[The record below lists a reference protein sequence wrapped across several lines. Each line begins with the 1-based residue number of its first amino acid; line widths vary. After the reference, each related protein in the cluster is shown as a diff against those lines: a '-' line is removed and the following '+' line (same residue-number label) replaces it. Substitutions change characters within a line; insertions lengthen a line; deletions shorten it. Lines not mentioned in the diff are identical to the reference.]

1 MKNWIERFSDPE
13 VSYRPHPFWSWNDKL
28 EEGELRR
35 QIRDM
40 KESGQGGFFMHA
52 RDGLITPYM
61 KEEWFDLIRACTDEA
76 EKCGLEAWAYDELGW
91 PSGSAGGDIPA
102 MGDAYKMRWLRLRE
116 YDGKTEG
123 DFIAY
128 YAVRENGEFRRIR
141 TASEKLCDGERV
153 MYAASFCDDS
163 YFDILDPQVVRA
175 FIDHTYEGYLKECG
189 GDFKKSSLC
198 GFFTDEPQYAMCR
211 NPWSLVLPALFK
223 SEYGY
228 DIADVIPALFLGRDG
243 HEDVRFDFWSLVSR
257 LFTESFGKQIGDW
270 CRAHDCRLTGHIMLE
285 DNMLCQ
291 IHSTAGTMPIYEH
304 FDIPGVDWLGRRPAY
319 KKGSSSITNPVL
331 PLQVGSVAAQT
342 GKKQVITESFAIA
355 GWEMT
360 FADMRYLVEWQFL
373 GGVNLVCQHL
383 AAYTIRER
391 RKADY
396 PPSMFH
402 QSPWFRDYNTFADTE
417 SRLGKIL
424 AEGHDATDI
433 LLVHP
438 MHSVWLKYT
447 NENMN
452 GEQAFDTEFA
462 LLAAHLSTAHIL
474 YHLGDET
481 IMRRHGSVDGT
492 SFKVGECT
500 YKTVL
505 LPSLY
510 GLDRSTYELL
520 LKFKN
525 NGGHLVA
532 LGRRAEFIDGRRA
545 EEELSA
551 LYDGIDTLDLSD
563 SDTYLERIRRY
574 FVDRGLTDVSV
585 MSRSGEEECI
595 QLCRREYPEDGVTAY
610 FFLNTDP
617 EFAHNVSIELP
628 GRDALELRVDTME
641 FVRHPSDVRADRVV
655 LDVNFAPMESH
666 LILVGDDLPE
676 GELVLGARDSE
687 EIKLFTGA
695 GRTTHWRLGKESDPN
710 CCTLE
715 YCRVND
721 GESLSESMHSFHA
734 NRRVCDLTK
743 RGVSPSLHY
752 SFVINDKTD
761 ISRLSDMR
769 VVCEEAQP
777 YRLSI
782 NGTEVSAL
790 DGEWWLDHAFSVHAI
805 GDFIKHGE
813 NEIVISD
820 FCSEIDGKLC
830 ANSEFGNIYLTGNFG
845 VFFDTEPVHCSRRG
859 IAAGKDFYLSDR
871 PTEFAGGELVTQGH
885 PFFAGHI
892 VLEREITV
900 SDASRPHHITLA
912 KPYAA
917 CASLIVNGKKGR
929 LLAWGEL
936 SEDVTDRLHDGVNT
950 VGVELTV
957 GNRNLLGPFHLK
969 EAECGGCGPSD
980 FAPFEPSK
988 WCYRFGFEKSGL
1000 SD

>member
-1 MKNWIERFSDPE
+1 MKNTFERFGEPE
-13 VSYRPHPFWSWNDKL
+13 ASFRPHPFWSWNGKL
-28 EEGELRR
+28 DEEELRR
-35 QIRDM
+35 QIREM
-40 KESGQGGFFMHA
+40 KQSGQGGFFMHA

-61 KEEWFDLIRACTDEA
+61 GKEWFELIAACTDEA
-76 EKCGLEAWAYDELGW
+76 EKCALEAWAYDELGW
-91 PSGSAGGDIPA
+91 PSGSAGGAIPA
-102 MGDAYKMRWLRLRE
+102 LGDAYKMRWLRLRDYE
-116 YDGKTEG
+116 GKVEG
-123 DFIAY
+123 DLIAY

-141 TASEKLCDGERV
+141 SAEERLCDGERV
-153 MYAASFCDDS
+153 MYATSFCDDS

-175 FIDHTYEGYLKECG
+175 FIDHTYEGYLSACG
-189 GDFKKSSLC
+189 GDFEKAGLC

-211 NPWSLVLPALFK
+211 TPWSLALPELFR
-223 SEYGY
+223 STYGY
-228 DIADVIPALFLGRDG
+228 DIGDVIPALFLGRDG
-243 HEDVRFDFWSLVSR
+243 HEDVRFDFWSLVNR

-270 CRAHDCRLTGHIMLE
+270 CRAHGCKLTGHIMLE

-319 KKGSSSITNPVL
+319 KQGSCSITNPII

-342 GKKQVITESFAIA
+342 GKKQVITESFAMA

-383 AAYTIRER
+383 GAYTIRER
-391 RKADY
+391 RKADF

-402 QSPWFRDYNTFADTE
+402 QSPWFRDYKVFADTE
-417 SRLGKIL
+417 ARLGKIL
-424 AEGHDATDI
+424 AEGRDTTDI

-447 NENMN
+447 NDSMN
-452 GEQAFDTEFA
+452 AEQDFDTEFA
-462 LLAAHLSTAHIL
+462 LLAAHLSTAHVL

-481 IMRRHGSVDGT
+481 VLRLHGSVDGAHL
-492 SFKVGECT
+492 KVGKCS
-500 YKTVL
+500 YGTVL

-520 LKFKN
+520 LEYKN
-525 NGGHLVA
+525 NGGHLAV

-545 EEELSA
+545 DEELSA
-551 LYDGIDTLDLSD
+551 LYDGLDVLELSD
-563 SDTYLERIRRY
+563 SDSYLERIRAY
-574 FVDRGLTDVSV
+574 FVRRGLADVSV
-585 MSRSGEEECI
+585 MSRFGEEECI
-595 QLCRREYPEDGVTAY
+595 QFCRREYPEDGVTAY

-617 EFAHNVSIELP
+617 DFAHSVSIELP
-628 GRDALELRVDTME
+628 GHDALELRVDTME
-641 FVRHPSDVRADRVV
+641 YLRHPSDTRGDRAVIDI
-655 LDVNFAPMESH
+655 DFAPMESH
-666 LILVGDDLPE
+666 LILVGDELPDA
-676 GELVLGARDSE
+676 ELSLSAQGSE
-687 EIKLFTGA
+687 ELKLISGA
-695 GRTTHWRLGKESDPN
+695 GRTTHWRLGKDSDPN

-715 YCRVND
+715 YCRVDD
-721 GESLSESMHSFHA
+721 GESISEPLHSFHA
-734 NRRVCDLTK
+734 AARVRELTA
-743 RGVSPSLHY
+743 RGVSPSLRY
-752 SFVINDKTD
+752 TFNIADGTELA
-761 ISRLSDMR
+761 RLRNMR
-769 VVCEEAQP
+769 AVCEEAQP
-777 YRLSI
+777 YRMTV
-782 NGTEVSAL
+782 NGSEATAL

-805 GDFIKHGE
+805 GDLIRIGE
-813 NEIVISD
+813 NELVVSD
-820 FCSEIDGKLC
+820 FCRETDGGLC
-830 ANSEFGNIYLTGNFG
+830 ENSEFGNVYLTGEFG
-845 VFFDTEPVHCSRRG
+845 VFFDEELVHCTRRG
-859 IAAGKDFYLSDR
+859 IAAGEKFYLADR
-871 PTEFAGGELVTQGH
+871 PTEFVGGELVSQGH

-900 SDASRPHHITLA
+900 DDASRARHITLD

-936 SEDVTDRLHDGVNT
+936 SEDITDRLHDGVNT

-969 EAECGGCGPSD
+969 AAECGGCGPSD
-980 FAPFEPSK
+980 FAPYTPST
-988 WCYRFGFEKSGL
+988 WQYRYGFEKSGL